1 MALKDNNSS
10 IFHSWPFGA
19 KNYLLFGFGVFTII
33 LGYLLM
39 ATGETYSFQ
48 STVMAPIVLVFGYCI
63 VIPISIMIK

>member
-1 MALKDNNSS
+1 MALKDNKSS

-19 KNYLLFGFGVFTII
+19 KNYLLFGFGVLTII
-33 LGYLLM
+33 LGYFLM

-48 STVMAPIVLVFGYCI
+48 STVLSPIVLVFGYCV